1 MRTIVNK
8 TFEEIV
14 SGDTVS
20 VQRRLQGGDV
30 RAWDNVFGD
39 TDMLSAPDNSQ
50 SAAAGIVT
58 SILTALAGSALPGP
72 GSSIRTVSVEIKH
85 PLPIDAVITVRLT
98 VREKRPG
105 QGIVMLD
112 GQCTDPTGR
121 TVATAVLEVMAPTT
135 RQERHLAEH
144 RLDGLL
150 ERCRGLKPMLTGVV
164 HPCSPDALAGA
175 VEAAAAGLILPVL
188 FGPEAEIRRVA
199 DQAHLD
205 IGKCRI
211 VTATDAEDSALKA
224 ATAAGTGEVAALMKG
239 SLHTNILLHAVLQK
253 DAKLRT
259 ERLISHCAMVSVP
272 TYARRFVLSDV
283 ALNIAPDTEQKRD
296 ICQNAICFARGL
308 GIDKPK
314 VAVLAAI
321 EMVNTKMPATTDG
334 AILAK
339 MADRR
344 QIVGGIVDGPL
355 DLDAAV
361 DVEAARIK
369 HIVSPVAGVADVLIV
384 PNIEAGNMV
393 YKNLAFMADAQ
404 TAGLVVGA
412 RVPVILTSRADTA
425 AARRFSAAAAVL
437 YADALAR
444 DPSILL
450 PETAE

>member
-1 MRTIVNK
+1 MRTVANK
-8 TFEEIV
+8 TFEEIAP
-14 SGDTVS
+14 GDTVS
-20 VQRRLQGGDV
+20 VQRRLQAGDL
-30 RAWDNVFGD
+30 RAWNNSFGCCD
-39 TDMLSAPDNSQ
+39 FPLGAGQSQ
-50 SAAAGIVT
+50 GAAAGIVT
-58 SILTALAGSALPGP
+58 SILTAIAGSVLPGP
-72 GSSIRTVSVEIKH
+72 GSSIRSVSVDIQQA
-85 PLPIDAVITVRLT
+85 LPIDAIMMVRLT
-98 VREKRPG
+98 VREKRAG
-105 QGIVMLD
+105 QGTVLLD
-112 GQCTDPTGR
+112 GLCADPAGQ
-121 TVATAVLEVMAPTT
+121 TVATAVLEVLAPTT
-135 RQERHLAEH
+135 RLQRQIAEH
-144 RLDGLL
+144 RLEGLL
-150 ERCRGLKPMLTGVV
+150 DRCKALKPMLTGVV
-164 HPCSPDALAGA
+164 YPCSSDALAGA

-188 FGPEAEIRRVA
+188 FGPEAEIRRIA
-199 DQAHLD
+199 EQSHLD

-211 VTATDAEDSALKA
+211 VTATDPDDSAFKA
-224 ATAAGTGEVAALMKG
+224 AIAAGAGEVAALMKG

-253 DAKLRT
+253 DANLRT
-259 ERLISHCAMVSVP
+259 ERLLSHCAMVSVP

-283 ALNIAPDTEQKRD
+283 ALNIAPDTDQKRE
-296 ICQNAICFARGL
+296 ICQNAIGFARAM

-314 VAVLAAI
+314 VAILAAV

-361 DVEAARIK
+361 DAEAARIK

-437 YADALAR
+437 YANALAQ

-450 PETAE
+450 PEAAE